1 MSLHQLLARAAKAGP
16 RRIALQH
23 EGKDI
28 AWEEFRS
35 RVAKRANQM
44 SAFGALG
51 DRIAILSANVPEYL
65 EALFAV
71 PWAGMVMV
79 PLNTRLSVAELQ
91 AILEHC
97 QCRHLY
103 YDERNSDRAE
113 QLASA
118 VEGLSASRLVPM
130 GGWGAEQ
137 DDLNSESELPFMPC
151 APHSPAAIFCTGGTT
166 GRPKGV
172 EHSHVALLMQALIA
186 NDLRLDENTVYLHT
200 VPLFHLAGFVAA
212 ICTTVVNG
220 RHKFLPELSPPA
232 VLDKIEHEGV
242 NVVNLVPT
250 MIAGLLDAAN
260 TRPGALRQLKTILY
274 GASPIAEPL
283 LLRLLHDAPGVGLV
297 QIYGQ
302 TEVGACTV
310 LPANFHTLEG
320 PYAGKLGSAGR
331 PLAAFLVRIADENG
345 RALPNGEAG
354 EVQISGPGIMSSYW
368 EEPELTNSTIR
379 DGWLHTGDL
388 GVLDDDGFLTIV
400 GRLKDM
406 IISGGENVFA
416 GEVESAL
423 MYHEA
428 VGSAAVLG
436 VPDQKWGEAVHA
448 VVVPKQGHSVTE
460 GELIAHCRDRIA
472 HYKCPRSI
480 TIQDTPL
487 PLSGVGKVRKVDL
500 LNEWKER
507 NKK

>member
-1 MSLHQLLARAAKAGP
+1 MSLHQLLSRASQAVP

-23 EGKDI
+23 EGKDVT
-28 AWEEFRS
+28 WEDFRS
-35 RVAKRANQM
+35 RVARRASQM
-44 SAFGALG
+44 SIFGERG

-79 PLNTRLSVAELQ
+79 PLNTRLSLEELK

-103 YDERNSDRAE
+103 YDERNSERGE
-113 QLASA
+113 QLARA
-118 VEGLSASRLVPM
+118 IEGLSASRLIPIS
-130 GGWGAEQ
+130 GWGEER
-137 DDLNSESELPFMPC
+137 DDLNSENELPFIPC
-151 APHSPAAIFCTGGTT
+151 APYSPAAIFCTGGTT

-186 NDLRLDENTVYLHT
+186 KDLRLDENTVYLHT

-212 ICTTVVNG
+212 ICATAVNG
-220 RHKFLPELSPPA
+220 RHKFLPESSPAA

-250 MIAGLLDAAN
+250 MIAGLLDVAK
-260 TRPGALRQLKTILY
+260 TRTGALRRLKTILY

-310 LPANFHTLEG
+310 LPASYHTLEG
-320 PYAGKLGSAGR
+320 SCAGKLGSAGR
-331 PLAAFLVRIADENG
+331 PLAAFLVRVADDNG
-345 RALPNGEAG
+345 LALPNGEAG
-354 EVQISGPGIMSSYW
+354 EVQICGPGIMSSYW
-368 EEPELTNSTIR
+368 EEPELTRSTIQN
-379 DGWLHTGDL
+379 GWLRTGDL

-406 IISGGENVFA
+406 IITGGENVFA

-428 VGSAAVLG
+428 VGSAAVFG
-436 VPDQKWGEAVHA
+436 VPDPKWGEAVHA
-448 VVVPKQGHSVTE
+448 AVVLKPGYSVTAA
-460 GELIAHCRDRIA
+460 ELITHCRDRIA

-480 TIQDTPL
+480 AIRDTPL

-500 LNEWKER
+500 LSEWKEQ
-507 NKK
+507 NKQ